1 MILELF
7 AMIAIN
13 MKNLEK
19 ILENIQKLIAMSK
32 RESKFNLLTL
42 ILLSIVIGLV
52 LIILSQEKYFPTL
65 LNTIFSS
72 LGTGLIATG
81 IISIGLEI
89 FWSKERINIE
99 TEQLR
104 PFLEEMDNFTKRLN
118 TLEGRLTA
126 FKQIG
131 LNYCHSSREKALSNF
146 YVFAIEMI
154 KEFPET
160 IDKKG
165 DEHAVCIVSSS
176 CRGLIGYLDRGAH
189 TINKKW
195 RELIINNHKYFRILL
210 THPAYAHL
218 RQPAEERSSG
228 DIELEIIK
236 TTLYLFLIGNLR
248 GAELRYYRGSPT
260 VFLIRIENHILLNPY
275 PYGQMA
281 MKTLGLEFES
291 ESEESYI
298 YSFSAMHFD
307 HTWAFLDQDSKT
319 VDEKG
324 LVVGIN
330 NFSDILEAFSECTL
344 LGNSRKLRLTENQV
358 REIDRFYEKILKEVD
373 KDKIKTLNLPASEPF
388 NKFSQEEGLS
398 FFDK

>member
-1 MILELF
+1 M
-7 AMIAIN
+7 N
-13 MKNLEK
+13 
-19 ILENIQKLIAMSK
+19 K
-32 RESKFNLLTL
+32 RNSRFNLLSL
-42 ILLSIVIGLV
+42 ILLSLVIGLISIIISKEELLPE
-52 LIILSQEKYFPTL
+52 LISTILSS
-65 LNTIFSS
+65 I
-72 LGTGLIATG
+72 GIGLVATG

-146 YVFAIEMI
+146 YNFALDMI
-154 KEFPET
+154 KEYPDP
-160 IDKKG
+160 IDKK
-165 DEHAVCIVSSS
+165 DHEHTVCIVSSS

-189 TINKKW
+189 KINQNW
-195 RELIINNHKYFRILL
+195 RELIIRHPKHFRILL

-236 TTLYLFLIGNLR
+236 TTLYLSLIGKL
-248 GAELRYYRGSPT
+248 GGDELRFYRGSPT

-291 ESEESYI
+291 ESEDSYI

-319 VDEKG
+319 VDDKG

-330 NFSDILEAFSECTL
+330 SFSDILVAFSECTM
-344 LGNSRKLRLTENQV
+344 LGDSKKLRLTENQV
-358 REIDRFYEKILKEVD
+358 RELDRFFARILNEMDESDVK
-373 KDKIKTLNLPASEPF
+373 KLNIPVSSPF
-388 NKFSQEEGLS
+388 MDHCNKGGYT
-398 FFDK
+398 FFNN

>member
-1 MILELF
+1 MD
-7 AMIAIN
+7 
-13 MKNLEK
+13 
-19 ILENIQKLIAMSK
+19 K
-32 RESKFNLLTL
+32 RNSRFNLFTL
-42 ILLSIVIGLV
+42 ILLSLVIGLISIIISKEKLLPE
-52 LIILSQEKYFPTL
+52 LISTILSS
-65 LNTIFSS
+65 I
-72 LGTGLIATG
+72 GIGLVATG

-146 YVFAIEMI
+146 YNFALDMI
-154 KEFPET
+154 KEYPDP
-160 IDKKG
+160 IDKK
-165 DEHAVCIVSSS
+165 DHEHTVCIVSSS

-189 TINKKW
+189 KINQNW
-195 RELIINNHKYFRILL
+195 RELIIKHPKHFRILL

-236 TTLYLFLIGNLR
+236 TSLYLSLIGKL
-248 GAELRYYRGSPT
+248 GGDELRFYRGSPT

-291 ESEESYI
+291 ESEDSYI

-319 VDEKG
+319 VDDKG

-330 NFSDILEAFSECTL
+330 SFSDILVAFSECTM
-344 LGNSRKLRLTENQV
+344 LGDCKKLRLTENQV
-358 REIDRFYEKILKEVD
+358 RELDRCFERILKEMDESDVKKLD
-373 KDKIKTLNLPASEPF
+373 IPVSSPF
-388 NKFSQEEGLS
+388 MNHCKNGGYT
-398 FFDK
+398 FFNN

>member
-1 MILELF
+1 
-7 AMIAIN
+7 
-13 MKNLEK
+13 
-19 ILENIQKLIAMSK
+19 MSK
-32 RESKFNLLTL
+32 KTTRFNLITL

-52 LIILSQEKYFPTL
+52 LIILSKEEYFPEL
-65 LNTIFSS
+65 INTIFSS
-72 LGTGLIATG
+72 LGIGLVATG
-81 IISIGLEI
+81 IISIGLDI

-104 PFLEEMDNFTKRLN
+104 PFLTEMDNFTKRLN

-146 YVFAIEMI
+146 YDFAVEMI
-154 KEFPET
+154 KEFPDA
-160 IDKKG
+160 IDSRG
-165 DEHAVCIVSSS
+165 NEHAVCIVSSS

-189 TINKKW
+189 KINKKW
-195 RELIINNHKYFRILL
+195 RELIIKNHEHFRILL

-236 TTLYLFLIGNLR
+236 TTLYLFLIGNMR
-248 GAELRYYRGSPT
+248 SNELRLYRGSPT

-319 VDEKG
+319 VDDNG
-324 LVVGIN
+324 LVEGIDE
-330 NFSDILEAFSECTL
+330 FSDILIAFSECTL
-344 LGNSRKLRLTENQV
+344 LSNNKKLRLTENQV
-358 REIDRFYEKILKEVD
+358 KEIDKFYMKILIEIEED
-373 KDKIKTLNLPASEPF
+373 KKQKLNLPDNSPF
-388 NKFSQEEGLS
+388 LIHCQTEGLT